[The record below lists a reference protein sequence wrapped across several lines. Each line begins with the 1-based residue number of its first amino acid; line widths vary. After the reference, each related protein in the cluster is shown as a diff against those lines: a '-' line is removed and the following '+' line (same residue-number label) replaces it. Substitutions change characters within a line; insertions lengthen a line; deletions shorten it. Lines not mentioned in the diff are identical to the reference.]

1 MKKLTTFFLT
11 FIGVVTVSLAHDHAT
26 SPLQTALEQYVKI
39 QTALAGDS
47 LKGVPEAAAAI
58 AVTAK
63 NSAGALPDTV
73 TMQAEAVGKATDIK
87 AARIAFKPLSATL
100 IAAAVAAKEKTGQY
114 YEAFCPMA
122 SVAWI
127 QADKKVANPYYGASM
142 LTCGE
147 IRRDL

>member
-1 MKKLTTFFLT
+1 MKKLITFCIA
-11 FIGVVTVSLAHDHAT
+11 FISIVTVSFAHDHAA

-58 AVTAK
+58 AETAK
-63 NSAGALPDTV
+63 TNSDALPEAV
-73 TMQAEAVGKATDIK
+73 MMQAEAVGKATDIK
-87 AARIAFKPLSATL
+87 AARVALKPLSMSL
-100 IAAAVAAKEKTGQY
+100 ISAASALKDKTGHY

-122 SVAWI
+122 GAAWI